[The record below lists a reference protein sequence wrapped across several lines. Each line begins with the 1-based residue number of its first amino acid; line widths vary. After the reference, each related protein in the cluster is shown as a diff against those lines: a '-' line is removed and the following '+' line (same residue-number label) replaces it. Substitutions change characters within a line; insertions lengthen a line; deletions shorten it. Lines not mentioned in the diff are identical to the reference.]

1 MDRSSTVDPPA
12 HFPSFLQSRASC
24 ASSIIPFAPAPSYYP
39 ANDHAA
45 YRTVQYSG
53 AVDRSR
59 PRFIVCCLGTRS
71 KPSSAHYKFYGS
83 KLASKVKPK
92 PRKRE
97 SDRIHK
103 QQTHINQAHLIEI
116 RRIKCCA
123 IKDIESSIVGLLSLL
138 RHNSYI
144 FSDFAIAA

>member
-59 PRFIVCCLGTRS
+59 THEV
-71 KPSSAHYKFYGS
+71 KAQPSSAHYKFYGS